1 MRTEVSVM
9 IALAGTLLLT
19 CFVTGSAQATSLPVL
34 KSDANDVGIVTL
46 VGRRGGSF
54 GGGGRSLRGAGGR
67 VNVGNVAG
75 RRYYGGGV
83 GRRVNVGNVGGR
95 RYYGLVSAG
104 VTPTKA
110 ITTIR
115 IVVMATAGA
124 CPTLRPVT
132 VVAVDGS
139 ITALKPPAAVT
150 GGTATTC
157 ALADRL

>member
-95 RYYGLVSAG
+95 RYYGTG
-104 VTPTKA
+104 VGRRYAYKGDYNYSYRRYGYRRGLPY
-110 ITTIR
+110 I
-115 IVVMATAGA
+115 TAGYGGGCGWLYNRA
-124 CPTLRPVT
+124 QTT
-132 VVAVDGS
+132 GS
-139 ITALKPPAAVT
+139 SYWWNRYNVCI
-150 GGTATTC
+150 G
-157 ALADRL
+157 R